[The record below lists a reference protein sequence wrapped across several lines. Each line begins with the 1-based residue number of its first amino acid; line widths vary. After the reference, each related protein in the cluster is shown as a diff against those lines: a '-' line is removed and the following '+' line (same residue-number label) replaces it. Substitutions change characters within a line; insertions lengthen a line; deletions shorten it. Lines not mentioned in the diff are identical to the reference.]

1 MNAFGQATM
10 MGLCFGL
17 LWGMGCTLAI
27 MYSIYLAGYR
37 KAVKESLKAVKPIR
51 YKQVLESVLEKKAK
65 KSQRKLEAA
74 AVTTAESAAAGST
87 SVPPSQPSSQ
97 G

>member
-1 MNAFGQATM
+1 MNAFSQAAIL
-10 MGLCFGL
+10 GLCFGL

-37 KAVKESLKAVKPIR
+37 KAIKESLKPVKPER
-51 YKQVLESVLEKKAK
+51 YAQVLETILAKKAK
-65 KSQRKLEAA
+65 KIQRKAEAA
-74 AVTTAESAAAGST
+74 AIVAEANVTAEPT
-87 SVPPSQPSSQ
+87 TPPPSQHSSQ